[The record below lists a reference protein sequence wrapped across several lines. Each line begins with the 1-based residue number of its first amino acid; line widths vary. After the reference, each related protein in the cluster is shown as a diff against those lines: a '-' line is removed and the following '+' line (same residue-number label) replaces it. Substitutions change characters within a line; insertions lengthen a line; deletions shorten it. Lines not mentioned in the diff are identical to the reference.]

1 MNDSIVAAAVA
12 AGRGALFESEGKAL
26 LAQCGIDVPR
36 SRFVACAEDAAA
48 AVAGLTGPFAVK
60 VVSSDILHKSDA
72 GGVAIGLA
80 DGTVVADAIRD
91 MMRKPAIAAAAVEGY
106 LVEEMAPAGL
116 EVVVGA
122 IRDPQFGPMV
132 MVGLGGVLVEVARRC
147 ELPAMP
153 DRPGRGRRDA

>member
-1 MNDSIVAAAVA
+1 MNDSIIAAAVA
-12 AGRGALFESEGKAL
+12 AGRSALTENEGKTL

-36 SRFVACAEDAAA
+36 SRIVARAEDAAA
-48 AVAGLTGPFAVK
+48 AAADLDGPFVVK

-80 DGTVVADAIRD
+80 DGAAVTEAIRE
-91 MMRKPAIAAAAVEGY
+91 MARKPAIAAVAVEGY
-106 LVEEMAPAGL
+106 LVEEMAPAGQ

-132 MVGLGGVLVEVARRC
+132 MVGLGGSSSRC
-147 ELPAMP
+147 SAM
-153 DRPGRGRRDA
+153 